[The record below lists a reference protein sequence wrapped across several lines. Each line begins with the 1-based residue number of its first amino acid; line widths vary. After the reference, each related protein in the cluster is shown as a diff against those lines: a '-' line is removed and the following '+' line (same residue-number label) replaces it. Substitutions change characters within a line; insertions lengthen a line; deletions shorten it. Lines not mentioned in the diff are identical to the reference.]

1 VHNKLL
7 KLSALPHPSWNEASV
22 YPLPLGLVVVKIL
35 GFIDEEGPGRER
47 EKESF

>member
-1 VHNKLL
+1 M
-7 KLSALPHPSWNEASV
+7 KLSALPDPSWNAATV

-35 GFIDEEGPGRER
+35 GFIGEKGLGRER